1 MDLFQTYSGGM
12 TNVNTADLY
21 RMQYSTFF
29 ALERVLAYMCRA
41 SYAGQYVLTGGNVSI
56 GVSNGQMRV
65 NIPKGYYVINNKL
78 CCLKSN
84 TYSSYVNMTQTNT
97 IYEYNAS
104 DGLVSKTESGYSD
117 YFVVLTQTN
126 TYDPLG
132 DKTFADSQVRQTW
145 LIQGFTISIT
155 STQPSYYFCRLR
167 IKHSDSTVT
176 LVEAPK
182 NIYDVIGYRYG
193 DTARESQLLK
203 YGGDHDARMKLL
215 TQHDYYL
222 MNGGYINGVGMV
234 ASSGLTITES
244 EIKEML
250 TGYSISTCKLYST
263 SINCQALLNSSVV
276 YSDSSLFRPN
286 ISTDDI
292 SDIIIDKIDFVLHSG
307 ADVSKVFEFPINTV
321 INFNAG
327 APSTIDIDWK
337 DKFELNSANVRIT
350 NLLAS
355 TGQPTVQ
362 DGVSTADQP
371 KRYVYGDVLNIMPA
385 DGGHVDNAI
394 TPLFINATSKKA
406 PVANTDFD
414 SFKIC
419 YRFRIK

>member
-41 SYAGQYVLTGGNVSI
+41 SYTGQYVLTGGNVSI

-117 YFVVLTQTN
+117 YFVVLTQAN

-132 DKTFADSQVRQTW
+132 DKTFADSTVRQTW
-145 LIQGFTISIT
+145 LVQGFTISIT
-155 STQPSYYFCRLR
+155 SSQPSYYFCRLR
-167 IKHSDSTVT
+167 VKHSDSTVT

-182 NIYDVIGYRYG
+182 NIYDVIGYRFG

-222 MNGGYINGVGMV
+222 MNGGFINGVAQLAVGD
-234 ASSGLTITES
+234 LTINDTDR
-244 EIKEML
+244 K
-250 TGYSISTCKLYST
+250 GKSILNVSNHKYDTT
-263 SINCQALLNSSVV
+263 VTVNTLLNASMV
-276 YSDSSLFRPN
+276 YADSSLFRPTAN
-286 ISTDDI
+286 DI
-292 SDIIIDKIDFVLHSG
+292 SEIIIDKVDFVSHDGNNDLVKSVSCPTQTDEVSYLAGVPSAVKIAWQDEIIVRDYANYILDNTTLYPDVDNNGAIDDGKSSKWQNFTYTGTSG
-307 ADVSKVFEFPINTV
+307 T
-321 INFNAG
+321 G
-327 APSTIDIDWK
+327 
-337 DKFELNSANVRIT
+337 NSRFATT
-350 NLLAS
+350 NLFLDNDFYQAPR
-355 TGQPTVQ
+355 PT
-362 DGVSTADQP
+362 
-371 KRYVYGDVLNIMPA
+371 
-385 DGGHVDNAI
+385 
-394 TPLFINATSKKA
+394 
-406 PVANTDFD
+406 TDFD
-414 SFKIC
+414 MLQVS
-419 YRFRIK
+419 YRFRVK

>member
-1 MDLFQTYSGGM
+1 MELFQTYPGGM

-29 ALERVLAYMCRA
+29 ALERIMAYLCRA
-41 SYAGQYVLTGGNVSI
+41 SYAGQYVLTGGNVST
-56 GVSNGQMRV
+56 GVSNGQFRV
-65 NIPKGYYVINNKL
+65 NIPKGYYIIDNKI

-84 TYSSYVNMTQTNT
+84 TYSDYVNMTQTNT

-104 DGLVSKTESGYSD
+104 DGLVSKTENGYSD
-117 YFVVLTQTN
+117 YFVKLTEQN
-126 TYDPLG
+126 QYDALG
-132 DKTFADSQVRQTW
+132 DKTFADGTVRQTW
-145 LIQGFTISIT
+145 LTQGIQIT
-155 STQPSYYFCRLR
+155 VSSNQSSYYFCRVR
-167 IKHSDSTVT
+167 INHSNNTIT

-234 ASSGLTITES
+234 ASSDLTITETQ
-244 EIKEML
+244 IKEML
-250 TGYSISTCKLYST
+250 LGQSISTCKLYST

-307 ADVSKVFEFPINTV
+307 VDVSKVFEFPINTS
-321 INFNAG
+321 INFLAG
-327 APSTIDIDWK
+327 VPSTIDIDWK

-350 NLLAS
+350 NLLAA

-394 TPLFINATSKKA
+394 TPLFINATSKNA
-406 PVANTDFD
+406 PVAGTNFD
-414 SFKIC
+414 SFKIS